1 MDTGLLVIV
10 SWVDCHLQPL
20 FLVKKSH
27 LSVCE
32 QSSYTR
38 TKGFLIRRSQVRVLP
53 GVFESLV
60 VTVAAKDSFSLSN
73 SVRLKELPTSEV
85 SLKSSTSTLAC
96 SPKTDPVLWEYNR
109 IIWCIVQPQERRL
122 YSWRNVS
129 VGHKSWQNYDRQM
142 YLLAK
147 VKQCQKSARK
157 SKFLSRPIIA
167 GGMSP
172 DMIKQCRGLQKENTR
187 LRRVVA
193 DQALDITI
201 LKEAAKLVNF

>member
-1 MDTGLLVIV
+1 M
-10 SWVDCHLQPL
+10 DCHLQPL

-85 SLKSSTSTLAC
+85 SLKSSTSTSLAMP
-96 SPKTDPVLWEYNR
+96 SEE
-109 IIWCIVQPQERRL
+109 I
-122 YSWRNVS
+122 
-129 VGHKSWQNYDRQM
+129 
-142 YLLAK
+142 
-147 VKQCQKSARK
+147 
-157 SKFLSRPIIA
+157 
-167 GGMSP
+167 
-172 DMIKQCRGLQKENTR
+172 
-187 LRRVVA
+187 
-193 DQALDITI
+193 
-201 LKEAAKLVNF
+201 